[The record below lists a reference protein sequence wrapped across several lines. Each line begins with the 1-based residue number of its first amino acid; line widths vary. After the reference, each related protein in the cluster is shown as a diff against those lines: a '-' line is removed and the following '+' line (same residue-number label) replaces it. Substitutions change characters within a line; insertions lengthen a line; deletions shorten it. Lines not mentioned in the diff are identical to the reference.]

1 MTLEAFLRTAW
12 DEHAD
17 AAQAV
22 AERLP
27 GALDL
32 LQVPADV
39 SPLVRLATHV
49 YGEHLGAWQAGLAL
63 LERMGGLPLCA
74 QDPAALLAVQRG
86 QAALRIASGEP
97 GADALAT
104 LPVSEHVS
112 VLAQVAAMQTGRENL
127 PAAIQALE
135 AALQAEA
142 KASPEED
149 ASAARPG
156 WRAMAVAG
164 NNLAAA
170 LEGQAG
176 RSAAETEAMLRA
188 ARIGLTYWRLAGGW
202 LEEERAH
209 YQLARCELAAGQ
221 PEAAAAS
228 ALQCVTICERE
239 SAPAFELFFGH
250 AVHALALRAAGDASG
265 HAAAR
270 SLALAAHAQLGAD
283 EQPWC
288 RREHAELN
296 S

>member
-1 MTLEAFLRTAW
+1 MSLEAFLRTAW

-17 AAQAV
+17 APQAV

-27 GALDL
+27 GALEL

-39 SPLVRLATHV
+39 GPLVRLATHV

-63 LERMGGLPLCA
+63 LDRMGALPLCA
-74 QDPAALLAVQRG
+74 QDPAALLAVHRG
-86 QAALRIASGEP
+86 RAALRLASGEP
-97 GADALAT
+97 AAEVLGT
-104 LPVSEHVS
+104 LPVSEHVN
-112 VLAQVAAMQTGRENL
+112 VLAQVVAMHTGRENL
-127 PAAIQALE
+127 LAAIQALE

-142 KASPEED
+142 RASPEED

-170 LEGQAG
+170 LEGHAG
-176 RSAAETEAMLRA
+176 RSATETEAMLRA

-221 PEAAAAS
+221 AEAAAAS
-228 ALQCVTICERE
+228 AMQCVTICERE
-239 SAPAFELFFGH
+239 TAPAFELFFGH
-250 AVHALALRAAGDASG
+250 AVHALALRSAGDTAG
-265 HAAAR
+265 HDAAR
-270 SLALAAHAQLGAD
+270 ALALAAYALLSAD

-288 RREHAELN
+288 KREHTELN
-296 S
+296 R